1 MQIQMKDIKPASN
14 ELRESYDKD
23 SLLALQWSLMEEGQ
37 VEPIKVCKNGGSGYE
52 IVYGHRRYFA
62 AQNAGWDEIEA
73 IVVDKDEVDNLIHAG
88 IENLAGN
95 DLTIMEKANWVDE
108 TMMAAK
114 SKGEAISFAE
124 ISRRSTVPSDT
135 ISRWLTTKGEV
146 DLGLLDI
153 QQANSGALRMISNVV
168 SVFPDN
174 PATRKILYDR
184 ILDAGYGQLQA
195 KVLAQAYKNAET
207 PELKE
212 QVLHT
217 GVGKNDTW
225 EDVLHKARFEKATRD
240 QFPETFVFKPEW
252 ERELMSNENTHPYV
266 RKFYGSLNSA
276 RRHILLGPL
285 FVQQDLFKPSE
296 AKATIMKIDA
306 TIKELDEYKRSLQ
319 GVL

>member
-1 MQIQMKDIKPASN
+1 MQIKMKDIKPASN

-73 IVVDKDEVDNLIHAG
+73 IVVEKDEVDNLIHAG
-88 IENLAGN
+88 IENLAKE
-95 DLTIMEKANWVDE
+95 DLSIMEKATWAE
-108 TMMAAK
+108 RLYEMGMTQ
-114 SKGEAISFAE
+114 AE
-124 ISRRSTVPSDT
+124 IGRKSTLEQHSVSNLMKYKRVID
-135 ISRWLTTKGEV
+135 S
-146 DLGLLDI
+146 GLSAADSTPHTVI
-153 QQANSGALRMISNVV
+153 VEI
-168 SVFPDN
+168 
-174 PATRKILYDR
+174 
-184 ILDAGYGQLQA
+184 
-195 KVLAQAYKNAET
+195 AQALGEENIPLIQKITTRVEELDYTRDQARALTYAYKSAET

-217 GVGKNDTW
+217 GIGKNDTW

-240 QFPETFVFKPEW
+240 QFPETFVFVPDW
-252 ERELMSNENTHPYV
+252 ERELLNKEDTHPYV

-285 FVQQDLFKPSE
+285 FVQQDLFTPQQAE
-296 AKATIMKIDA
+296 ITIRKIDD
-306 TIKELDEYKRSLQ
+306 TISELEEYKRSLRM
-319 GVL
+319 VN